1 MDILEILYENE
12 IKKQTFY
19 PRKLSITNAKTI
31 IYGPRKS
38 GKTTIIYDYLSS
50 KKKGSYLYIDFDD
63 IRINQSILIGLSNF
77 IVKKGIET
85 LVLENFDFSF
95 TPPGC
100 KEVIITT
107 EKKRELEGFE
117 SEVLYPLDFEEFI
130 AFKRRDAEI
139 ETLFNEYAT
148 IGSFPSI
155 VLTHRE
161 SFVKR
166 FQEELSVMMNSPLE
180 WTIYRAYALH
190 QGQVVSSYSLF
201 KEIKLFHK
209 ISKDKFYEI
218 TKSLQDRGLL
228 YLIPKYGSKRGGK
241 KIFLVD
247 FAIKSVLTFEKDFI
261 KRFENML
268 FLELL
273 KRGEEPVWSDLVEL
287 YLPLRTKAVMPLV
300 FMPKEMIREKIGR
313 AYGALEQIGAKRVEV
328 VTLEV
333 EDEFRIEGLEVEVV
347 PFWNWA
353 LRD

>member
-1 MDILEILYENE
+1 MDILETLYENE

-19 PRKLSITNAKTI
+19 PRKLSITGGKSI
-31 IYGPRKS
+31 ICGARKS

-63 IRINQSILIGLSNF
+63 MRITQTIFIGLSNF

-95 TPPGC
+95 TPPSC

-107 EKKRELEGFE
+107 EKNRELDGFE
-117 SEVLYPLDFEEFI
+117 SVTLYPLDFEEFI
-130 AFKRRDAEI
+130 AFKRRDVEI

-155 VLTHRE
+155 VLTNRE
-161 SFVKR
+161 GFIKR
-166 FQEELSVMMNSPLE
+166 FQEELMVMMNSPLE
-180 WTIYRAYALH
+180 WVVYRAYAL
-190 QGQVVSSYSLF
+190 QQSRVISSFALY

-218 TKSLQDRGLL
+218 TKDLQDRGLL
-228 YLIPKYGSKRGGK
+228 YLVPKYNSTRGGK

-273 KRGEEPVWSDLVEL
+273 KRGEEVVWSDLVEL
-287 YLPLRTKAVMPLV
+287 FIPAKSKAVIPLI
-300 FMPKEMIREKIGR
+300 FMPKEMIRDKVKRSVKQLEK
-313 AYGALEQIGAKRVEV
+313 LEVKSVEV

-333 EDEFRIEGLEVEVV
+333 EDEFSIGGISVEVV